1 MLSQPRWIAGLLLC
15 LWLFR
20 PAFAATPPEVV
31 FLSPDDSTFWR
42 LVAGFMEE
50 VATDLDL
57 DLEVQFDRDRH
68 RFSYQ
73 QMARN
78 VLEREDR
85 PDYLVFMCKEN
96 VTEPM
101 LTMAEKAGVK
111 VFTFNTEVPTE
122 ARETLGLPRE
132 TLQNWIGHL
141 VPDNVAS
148 GRQMAAMLTEQAAQM
163 GLTEGDAPPPI
174 IALSGTLDSSAA
186 KDRNLG
192 LMQAAQDHQVD
203 LRQLIY
209 ANWSR
214 DLAEEKTRV
223 LMKRYPDIVAVW
235 SASDGMAAG
244 AIAAAKQAGRVPGK
258 DVLIGGFDWE
268 PEALQAI
275 RSGELAVSF
284 GRHFMGGGLVL
295 MLLHEY
301 HAGMDFTPVT
311 PAATLKYGFEPVTKA
326 NIDRIAR
333 VMDPAN
339 WRRVDFRQLSRVHN
353 PDLAGD
359 APSVEQRMDEFLSAL
374 ANDGLRTDAD
384 RAGR

>member
-1 MLSQPRWIAGLLLC
+1 MPSGTGAGTAYVARRAPSERWLGRYRPDHIAVGSLANDIVQACRDTGAEAVHPGYGFLSENK
-15 LWLFR
+15 
-20 PAFAATPPEVV
+20 AFAKALEEAGIAFIGPPVGAIQAMGDKIESKK
-31 FLSPDDSTFWR
+31 L
-42 LVAGFMEE
+42 
-50 VATDLDL
+50 
-57 DLEVQFDRDRH
+57 
-68 RFSYQ
+68 
-73 QMARN
+73 
-78 VLEREDR
+78 
-85 PDYLVFMCKEN
+85 
-96 VTEPM
+96 
-101 LTMAEKAGVK
+101 AEKAGVK

-192 LMQAAQDHQVD
+192 LMQAAQDHQID

-268 PEALQAI
+268 PEAGSPSGYPQWRAG
-275 RSGELAVSF
+275 GELWSAF
-284 GRHFMGGGLVL
+284 HGWRTGTD
-295 MLLHEY
+295 
-301 HAGMDFTPVT
+301 AFTRIPRWH
-311 PAATLKYGFEPVTKA
+311 GFHP
-326 NIDRIAR
+326 
-333 VMDPAN
+333 
-339 WRRVDFRQLSRVHN
+339 
-353 PDLAGD
+353 GD
-359 APSVEQRMDEFLSAL
+359 ASSHPQVRV
-374 ANDGLRTDAD
+374 
-384 RAGR
+384 